1 MGIHQPLRAASPPS
15 AAPMPPRP
23 GPGGLTPLGAL
34 GSAQKRQKMAAGA
47 AGGGANG
54 AAAEAAA
61 GKTPANAP
69 AAAKLPP
76 PDTRGRLD
84 ERCAEGRGCMSK
96 CLDGWKTN

>member
-1 MGIHQPLRAASPPS
+1 
-15 AAPMPPRP
+15 MPPRP

-34 GSAQKRQKMAAGA
+34 GSAQKRQKTAAGA
-47 AGGGANG
+47 AAGGDANG

-76 PDTRGRLD
+76 PDTRGGLD
-84 ERCAEGRGCMSK
+84 DRCAEG
-96 CLDGWKTN
+96 